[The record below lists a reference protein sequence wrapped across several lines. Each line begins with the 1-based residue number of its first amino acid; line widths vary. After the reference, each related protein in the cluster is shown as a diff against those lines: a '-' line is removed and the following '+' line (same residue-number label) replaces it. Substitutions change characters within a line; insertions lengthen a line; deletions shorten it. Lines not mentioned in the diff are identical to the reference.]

1 MRSGRSWILFVSC
14 LISAALLAA
23 CAPTPT
29 RESPGEWLDD
39 STITAKV
46 KAKFLIDPVVS
57 FFAISVET
65 FRGVV
70 LLSGFVNTAEQRD
83 RAIALAKEVPGVK
96 EVQSNLVIKPKP

>member
-1 MRSGRSWILFVSC
+1 MRRSRILFVGLWLSV
-14 LISAALLAA
+14 ALLYA

-46 KAKFLIDPVVS
+46 KAKFLTDPIVS

-96 EVQSNLVIKPKP
+96 EVHSNLVIKPKP

>member
-1 MRSGRSWILFVSC
+1 MRSRRSRIFFASL
-14 LISAALLAA
+14 LLSAALLVA

-46 KAKFLIDPVVS
+46 KAKFLTDPVVS

-70 LLSGFVNTAEQRD
+70 ILSGFVNTEQQRD
-83 RAIALAKEVPGVK
+83 RAVALSKEVPGVK
-96 EVQSNLVIKPKP
+96 EVQSALVIKPKP